1 MYQHAQEAVA
11 LDMNVTAEAER
22 AYWLSREPSFI
33 TAAVEITV
41 TAFHEAAGQ
50 MQPRNWRCDQK
61 QDSETFMMDMICGD
75 VTEIFARIGCRYFS
89 LCDYSNLNH
98 AAIVAKV
105 KEAKPGLFAQGQK

>member
-1 MYQHAQEAVA
+1 MYHNAQEPVA

-33 TAAVEITV
+33 TAAVEINV
-41 TAFHEAAGQ
+41 TAFHEAAGM

-61 QDSETFMMDMICGD
+61 QDSETFMMDMICED
-75 VTEIFARIGCRYFS
+75 VTEIFARIGSSYFR

-105 KEAKPGLFAQGQK
+105 MAEPGLFTPGQK